1 MNNLP
6 LKNVFLFILL
16 LTLTIR
22 SGDAQI
28 FHRNPDK
35 QLFGKTPGI
44 KKESKVKG
52 PRSALK
58 AKRKQEANDRRLEK
72 DYEKAI
78 KRSQKRT
85 IEIQSPEVKAR
96 MRQNK
101 KDFSKRDR
109 QKAKKIRAS
118 TKGAGK
124 KYK

>member
-1 MNNLP
+1 MNNLS

-16 LTLTIR
+16 LTLTIG

-28 FHRNPDK
+28 FHRNPEK

-44 KKESKVKG
+44 KKESKIKG

-58 AKRKQEANDRRLEK
+58 AKRKQEANDRRHNK
-72 DYEKAI
+72 DYENAI

-101 KDFSKRDR
+101 KDYSKRDR
-109 QKAKKIRAS
+109 QKEKKIRAS
-118 TKGAGK
+118 TKSAGK